1 MRVNKRWQKVFY
13 ILANA
18 WLQYNQPSSHK
29 EVISICNWIIWIYCK
44 YGRRV
49 LTAWAEARVGFAAGT
64 DAVTAAHFSLDHQ
77 KKYQNLCRQKTSLH
91 RHQICCYANESL
103 FTQAPFC
110 LFFQNIPDTQE
121 RDGESEKE
129 GGYATHQKA
138 FADLTSSYIRRE
150 LVQIKLRLFII
161 PQAADHQKAFTFN
174 LPHYHEYS

>member
-1 MRVNKRWQKVFY
+1 MSAIQSAIFTQRGYQHLQLNRMNLLQKWTTCINGMSWRACGDSPRGRMLSPRPIF
-13 ILANA
+13 
-18 WLQYNQPSSHK
+18 H
-29 EVISICNWIIWIYCK
+29 WIIK
-44 YGRRV
+44 
-49 LTAWAEARVGFAAGT
+49 
-64 DAVTAAHFSLDHQ
+64 

-129 GGYATHQKA
+129 GGYATHQKV